1 MAEEIIEIWE
11 SREVWQRIAS
21 LWSVTQSLA
30 NYSCLTERTW
40 SVMPKICGQI
50 AARCRSGDSTVCLAG
65 SRDGWAILTGFLSNV
80 QWGQVINR
88 HGGQVFAIKEKQ
100 WAGETGHR
108 LVLGT
113 TICESFRETDK

>member
-11 SREVWQRIAS
+11 PREVWLRVAS
-21 LWSVTQSLA
+21 LWSVTQSQA
-30 NYSCLTERTW
+30 AYNCLVERTW

-50 AARCRSGDSTVCLAG
+50 AARCRSGESTVRLSG
-65 SRDGWAILTGFLSNV
+65 SHEGWAILTGFLSNV
-80 QWGQVINR
+80 QWGQVVNR
-88 HGGQVFAIKEKQ
+88 HGGQVFQTRDKQ

-113 TICESFRETDK
+113 TICNAFKETTK